1 MWTGSDNVI
10 GGNIM
15 IYTPLTVKAMQTAYE
30 AHLGQYDKCGVPY
43 ILHPVH
49 LAEQMNDEYTVCA
62 ALLHDVAE
70 DTDIAL
76 EQLAEHFP
84 APVIEALRLLTHEDG
99 TDYFTYVRRLKDNDI
114 ARAVKLADLA
124 HNSDPARAALTGEPE
139 EKTAARLAKY
149 AEAKRILLDK

>member
-1 MWTGSDNVI
+1 
-10 GGNIM
+10 M

-70 DTDIAL
+70 DTDITL

-114 ARAVKLADLA
+114 ARA
-124 HNSDPARAALTGEPE
+124 ALTGEPE